1 MSNTKVEARTS
12 VISELRR
19 EIYGPSPS
27 EISIGSPLVLDQ
39 GSYKLVSRDIE
50 GPFYC
55 PTSGEEAI
63 NNSRINPHLKYGVGV
78 LNPRFGSLDTGEVV
92 LDTSLLTEEETEN
105 NPKTDFQ
112 VNELTQDNLD
122 YEDDLLDL
130 STTADRAQS
139 SMGLTFAIDLSGGTE
154 LELEINGGTY
164 RKEHGLW
171 EEKPTDWWIRTSH
184 SIKMN
189 LDLEIPQGLVVG
201 KRGTKPLEKFSNGI
215 SLVLHHYCRKIKN
228 FPELLFVTIVLENN
242 SESAEKISSSFYQS
256 SLKVL
261 EGKAKIVPYPESL
274 NLSKDD
280 EYLSIAIQDRDK
292 PTFAIGHGTATDW
305 GYDKTKG
312 RFLTTTFFPT
322 YEIPSIT
329 PNIDSLTLDMKELA
343 SGEWEAQ
350 KSILNLLLDSFREWV
365 IRIEL
370 EASGFQDV
378 WKDTALSNSSK
389 CRKSLTRMEKAI
401 EVLEKNTQARLAFTL
416 ANQAILEQRYAVR
429 REKRD
434 VKIVNGIPS
443 VDPIKPV
450 LDDSPVWRPF
460 QLGFLLQAIP
470 EITDPSDESREIVDL
485 IFFPTGGGKTEAYL
499 GLTAFSI
506 LLRRLVDPNDIG
518 VNVLMRYTLRLLTSQ
533 QFTRAASLICCLEL
547 IRRKRSDLGVVPI
560 RIGVWL
566 GSDQTPNSLRQSK
579 NDFDE
584 LMRGN
589 SQTNKFLLLK
599 CPYCGTQMGPLKND
613 RRSSKSNVAGYYY
626 QSSRFFYRCND
637 IQCPFGTIN
646 SELPVIVI
654 DEQIYEL
661 RPDLVIGTVD
671 KFAQIAW
678 NDKTRGL
685 FGLNEFGDRAFSP
698 PNLII
703 QDELHLISGPLGS
716 MAGLYEVVVQD
727 LCTDKRKSKPIRPKI
742 VASTATV
749 ARFQTQILSLFGRD
763 RSLVF
768 PPPVLDSKDSFFS
781 RIETV
786 DGLQAPGRM
795 YLGIFAPG
803 YSSYQTIQ
811 VRVGTSLIQAPMRL
825 PDVDRDP
832 YWTGL
837 WFFNSIRELGNTQ
850 TLIQS
855 DMHDYSYSLHLRDQ
869 RKKRRFVNS
878 NSVLELTSRM
888 KSDEVPAAI
897 DQLEK
902 SLGGNNKN
910 VLDICLASNIIEVGI
925 DIDRLGL
932 LVIAGQPKS
941 TSQYI
946 QVSGRVG
953 RDWKKAPGLVVT
965 IYSPLKPR
973 DRSHFE
979 RFRSYHQKLYHYVEA
994 TSVTPYSDPVLER
1007 ALHAILV
1014 THVKMNGNASSGPLP
1029 YPASEIEEAKKT
1041 ILEAVRRNGLD
1052 QLGVVEDWLD
1062 RRVDE
1067 WNVWEKTKWTDRD
1080 GDTRQALMRSA
1091 DVKLEANE
1099 SPLFWKTPN
1108 SLRNVDAECPLEIFN
1123 FAHLRNSDADI
1134 GVENA

>member
-1 MSNTKVEARTS
+1 VSNSKVEARAT

-19 EIYGPSPS
+19 EIYGPLPR
-27 EISIGSPLVLDQ
+27 EISIGSPLVLEQ
-39 GSYKLVSRDIE
+39 GTYKLVSKDVE

-78 LNPRFGSLDTGEVV
+78 LNPRFDRSNNIEVV

-112 VNELTQDNLD
+112 VNDLTQDNLD

-130 STTADRAQS
+130 STTADREQS
-139 SMGLTFAIDLSGGTE
+139 SMGLTFAIDLNSGTE

-164 RKEHGLW
+164 RKEPGLW
-171 EEKPTDWWIRTSH
+171 EENSTDWWIRTSH
-184 SIKMN
+184 SVKVN
-189 LDLEIPQGLVVG
+189 LNLEIPQGLVVG
-201 KRGTKPLEKFSNGI
+201 KRGTKPLDKLSNGV
-215 SLVLHHYCRKIKN
+215 SLVIHHYSRKIKN
-228 FPELLFVTIVLENN
+228 FPELLFVTIVLENI
-242 SESAEKISSSFYQS
+242 SESAENISNSFYQS

-261 EGKAKIVPYPESL
+261 EAKAKIVPYPENL

-305 GYDKTKG
+305 GYDEAQ
-312 RFLTTTFFPT
+312 RRYLTTTFFPT

-343 SGEWEAQ
+343 SGEWGAQ
-350 KSILNLLLDSFREWV
+350 KSILDSLLDSFREWV

-370 EASGFQDV
+370 EATEFQDV
-378 WKDTALSNSSK
+378 WKETALSNASK
-389 CRKSLTRMEKAI
+389 CRKSLTRMEKAV
-401 EVLEKNTQARLAFTL
+401 EVLEKNSQARLAFTL

-429 REKRD
+429 REKRQI
-434 VKIVNGIPS
+434 KIINGIPS
-443 VDPIKPV
+443 VDPIKTIPE
-450 LDDSPVWRPF
+450 DSPVWRPF

-470 EITDPSDESREIVDL
+470 EMTDPSDESREIVDL

-547 IRRKRSDLGVVPI
+547 IRQKRNDLGSIPI

-566 GSDQTPNSLRQSK
+566 GSDQTPNSLKQSK

-584 LMRGN
+584 LIRGN
-589 SQTNKFLLLK
+589 SQVNKFLLLK

-613 RRSSKSNVAGYYY
+613 RRSGKLNVAGYYY
-626 QSSRFFYRCND
+626 RSSGFFYRCND

-781 RIETV
+781 RIETI
-786 DGLQAPGRM
+786 DGLQAPGRV

-825 PDVDRDP
+825 PDADKDP

-850 TLIQS
+850 TYIQS

-902 SLGGNNKN
+902 SLDGNNKN

-932 LVIAGQPKS
+932 LLIAGQPKS

-953 RDWKKAPGLVVT
+953 RDWRKAPGLVVT

-1014 THVKMNGNASSGPLP
+1014 THVKMNGDASSGPLP
-1029 YPASEIEEAKKT
+1029 YPASEIEEAKRT
-1041 ILEAVRRNGLD
+1041 ILEAVKRNGVE
-1052 QLGVVEDWLD
+1052 QLEVVKDWLD
-1062 RRVDE
+1062 RRIDE
-1067 WNVWEKTKWTDRD
+1067 WNIWEKTKWTDRD

-1091 DVKLEANE
+1091 DVQLEANE

-1123 FAHLRNSDADI
+1123 FAHLRNSDLDI

>member
-1 MSNTKVEARTS
+1 MDNSKVEARSS
-12 VISELRR
+12 VIAELRR
-19 EIYGPSPS
+19 EIYGPLPT
-27 EISIGSPLVLDQ
+27 EIHVGSPLVLEQ
-39 GSYKLVSRDIE
+39 GIYKLTSRDVE
-50 GPFYC
+50 GPFFC
-55 PTSGEEAI
+55 PASGEEAI

-78 LNPRFGSLDTGEVV
+78 LNPRFNHLDQSDVTQ
-92 LDTSLLTEEETEN
+92 DNSLLTEEDSEI

-112 VNELTQDNLD
+112 VNDLPQDNLD
-122 YEDDLLDL
+122 FEDELLDL

-139 SMGLTFAIDLSGGTE
+139 SMGLTFAIDLNRGAR
-154 LELEINGGTY
+154 LKLEIVGGTY

-184 SIKMN
+184 SINVN
-189 LDLEIPQGLVVG
+189 LDLDIPQGLQVG
-201 KRGTKPLEKFSNGI
+201 KRGTTPLTPLSNGV
-215 SLVLHHYCRKIKN
+215 SLVLHHYSRKISS
-228 FPELLFVTIVLENN
+228 FSELLFVTLVLENV
-242 SESAEKISSSFYQS
+242 SESSEKSTNSFYQS
-256 SLKVL
+256 SLKVW
-261 EGKAKIVPYPESL
+261 EANAKIVAYPENL

-305 GYDKTKG
+305 GIDETNNRY
-312 RFLTTTFFPT
+312 LTTTFFPT

-343 SGEWEAQ
+343 SGDWIKQ
-350 KSILNLLLDSFREWV
+350 KSILNSLLDSFRDWV
-365 IRIEL
+365 VRIES
-370 EASGFQDV
+370 EASEFQDI
-378 WKDTALSNSSK
+378 WRETALANASK
-389 CRKSLTRMEKAI
+389 CRNSLSRMEKA
-401 EVLEKNTQARLAFTL
+401 VDMLEKNPQARLAFTL
-416 ANQAILEQRYAVR
+416 TNQAILEQRYAVR
-429 REKRD
+429 REKRE

-443 VDPIKPV
+443 VEPIHSI

-470 EITDPSDESREIVDL
+470 EITDPTDESREIVDL

-506 LLRRLVDPNDIG
+506 LLRRLLDPNDIG

-547 IRRKRSDLGVVPI
+547 IRQKRNDLGIVPI

-566 GSDQTPNSLRQSK
+566 GSDQTPNSLKQAK

-599 CPYCGTQMGPLKND
+599 CPYCGAQMGPLKND
-613 RRSSKSNVAGYYY
+613 RRSGKSNVLGYYY

-637 IQCPFGTIN
+637 VQCPFGTIN
-646 SELPVIVI
+646 SELPVVVI

-685 FGLNEFGDRAFSP
+685 FGLNEFGDRNFSP

-716 MAGLYEVVVQD
+716 MAGLYEVIVQD
-727 LCTDKRKSKPIRPKI
+727 LCTDKRNSKPILPKI
-742 VASTATV
+742 IASTATV
-749 ARFQTQILSLFGRD
+749 ARFQTQILSLFGRSS
-763 RSLVF
+763 SLVF

-781 RIETV
+781 RIETIN
-786 DGLQAPGRM
+786 GEQAPGRM

-803 YSSYQTIQ
+803 FSSYQTIQ
-811 VRVGTSLIQAPMRL
+811 VRVGTTLIQAPMRL
-825 PDVDRDP
+825 PDVDKDP

-855 DMHDYSYSLHLRDQ
+855 DMHDYSFSIHLRDQ
-869 RKKRRFVNS
+869 RQQRRFVNS

-1007 ALHAILV
+1007 ALHAVLV
-1014 THVKMNGNASSGPLP
+1014 THVRMNGNSSSGPLP
-1029 YPASEIEEAKKT
+1029 YPASEIEEARKT
-1041 ILEAVRRNGLD
+1041 ILESVSRNGLE
-1052 QLGVVEDWLD
+1052 QLEVVKDWLD
-1062 RRVDE
+1062 RRIDE
-1067 WNVWEKTKWTDRD
+1067 WNSWEKTKWTDRE

-1091 DVKLEANE
+1091 DVKLEPNE

-1123 FAHLRNSDADI
+1123 FAHLRNSNDGAGDD
-1134 GVENA
+1134 NA

>member
-1 MSNTKVEARTS
+1 MSNSRVEARS
-12 VISELRR
+12 VVVSELRR
-19 EIYGPSPS
+19 EIFGPEPA
-27 EISIGSPLVLDQ
+27 ELYIGSPLLLEQ
-39 GSYKLVSRDIE
+39 GTYKLVSRQTE

-55 PTSGEEAI
+55 PISGEEAMDS
-63 NNSRINPHLKYGVGV
+63 SRINPHLKYGVGV
-78 LNPRFGSLDTGEVV
+78 LNPRFDHSGSGEVY
-92 LDTSLLTEEETEN
+92 LDTSLLTEDEIGN

-112 VNELTQDNLD
+112 VDALKQDDQD

-139 SMGLTFAIDLSGGTE
+139 SMGLTFAIDLNNGTE
-154 LELEINGGTY
+154 LELEIKGGTY
-164 RKEHGLW
+164 RKERGLW
-171 EEKPTDWWIRTSH
+171 EEKTTDWWIRTSH
-184 SIKMN
+184 LIKVKLN
-189 LDLEIPQGLVVG
+189 LEIPQGLVLG
-201 KRGTKPLEKFSNGI
+201 KRGAKSIDQLSNGV
-215 SLVLHHYCRKIKN
+215 SLVLHYYSRRIKN
-228 FPELLFVTIVLENN
+228 YPEILFVTIVLENIT
-242 SESAEKISSSFYQS
+242 ESSEKISSSFYQS

-261 EGKAKIVPYPESL
+261 EEKAKIVPYPENMSA
-274 NLSKDD
+274 SKDL

-305 GYDKTKG
+305 DYDEASG
-312 RFLTTTFFPT
+312 RSLTTTFFPT

-329 PNIDSLTLDMKELA
+329 PNIESLTLDMKKLA
-343 SGEWEAQ
+343 SGEWAEQ
-350 KSILNLLLDSFREWV
+350 KSILNSLLDAFREWV
-365 IRIEL
+365 VRIEL
-370 EASGFQDV
+370 EATKFEDL
-378 WKDTALSNSSK
+378 WKETAISNAAK
-389 CRKSLTRMEKAI
+389 CRHSLVRMEKAVD
-401 EVLEKNTQARLAFTL
+401 VLEKNERARLAFTL
-416 ANQAILEQRYAVR
+416 TNQAILEQRFAVS
-429 REKRD
+429 REKRE
-434 VKIVNGIPS
+434 VKIINGIPS
-443 VDPIKPV
+443 VDPIESI
-450 LDDSPVWRPF
+450 LSDSPVWRPF

-506 LLRRLVDPNDIG
+506 LLRRLVDSSDVG

-533 QFTRAASLICCLEL
+533 QFARAASLICCLEL
-547 IRRKRSDLGVVPI
+547 IRRKRNDLGVVPI

-566 GSDQTPNSLRQSK
+566 GSDQTPNSLKQAK
-579 NDFDE
+579 KDFDD
-584 LMRGN
+584 LIRGN

-599 CPYCGTQMGPLKND
+599 CPYCGTQMGPLRND
-613 RRSSKSNVAGYYY
+613 KRSGKVHVAGYFY

-654 DEQIYEL
+654 DEQIYDL

-698 PNLII
+698 PNLVI

-727 LCTDKRKSKPIRPKI
+727 LCTDKRKIKPLRPKI

-749 ARFQTQILSLFGRD
+749 ARFQTQILSLFGRES
-763 RSLVF
+763 SLVF

-781 RIETV
+781 RIETI
-786 DGLQAPGRM
+786 DGVQAPGRM
-795 YLGIFAPG
+795 YLGVFAPG

-825 PDVDRDP
+825 PDTDKDP

-855 DMHDYSYSLHLRDQ
+855 DMHDFSYSLYLRDQ

-902 SLGGNNKN
+902 SLGESSKN

-965 IYSPLKPR
+965 VYSPLKPR

-994 TSVTPYSDPVLER
+994 SSVTPYSDPVLER

-1014 THVKMNGNASSGPLP
+1014 THVKMNGNSGSGPLP
-1029 YPASEIEEAKKT
+1029 YPATEIEEAKQT

-1052 QLGVVEDWLD
+1052 QIDAVEEWLD
-1062 RRVDE
+1062 RRIDE

-1091 DVKLEANE
+1091 DVQLEANE

-1123 FAHLRNSDADI
+1123 FAHLRNTDLNDGS
-1134 GVENA
+1134 ENA

>member
-1 MSNTKVEARTS
+1 MDNSKVAARSS

-19 EIYGPSPS
+19 EIYGPLST
-27 EISIGSPLVLDQ
+27 EIFIGSALELEQ
-39 GSYKLVSRDIE
+39 GVYKLTSRDVE

-78 LNPRFGSLDTGEVV
+78 LNPRFDRIDNGEVI
-92 LDTSLLTEEETEN
+92 LDNSLLTEEESEN

-112 VNELTQDNLD
+112 VNDPSQENLD

-139 SMGLTFAIDLSGGTE
+139 SMGLTFAIDINSGSK
-154 LELEINGGTY
+154 LDLEINGGTY

-184 SIKMN
+184 TIN
-189 LDLEIPQGLVVG
+189 LTLDLEIPQGLQVG
-201 KRGTKPLEKFSNGI
+201 KRGTKPLAQLPNGI
-215 SLVLHHYCRKIKN
+215 SLVIHHYSRKISN
-228 FPELLFVTIVLENN
+228 YPQLLFVTIVLENI
-242 SESAEKISSSFYQS
+242 SESSEKTASSFYQS
-256 SLKVL
+256 SLKIL
-261 EGKAKIVPYPESL
+261 EANAKIVPYPENL
-274 NLSKDD
+274 NLSKDS

-305 GYDKTKG
+305 GIHNSRG
-312 RFLTTTFFPT
+312 RYLITTFFPT

-343 SGEWEAQ
+343 SGDWAKQ
-350 KSILNLLLDSFREWV
+350 KLILNSLLDSFREWV
-365 IRIEL
+365 VRIET
-370 EASGFQDV
+370 EASEFQDI
-378 WKDTALSNSSK
+378 WRETAISNASK
-389 CRKSLTRMEKAI
+389 CRKSLSRMEKAVA
-401 EVLEKNTQARLAFTL
+401 VLEEDTQVRTAFTL
-416 ANQAILEQRYAVR
+416 TNQAILEQRYAVR
-429 REKRD
+429 REKRE

-443 VDPIKPV
+443 VQQINSAN
-450 LDDSPVWRPF
+450 DDSPVWRPF

-470 EITDPSDESREIVDL
+470 EISDPSDEAREVVDL

-506 LLRRLVDPNDIG
+506 LLRRLVNPDDIG

-547 IRRKRSDLGVVPI
+547 IRQKRTDLGNIPI

-566 GSDQTPNSLRQSK
+566 GSDQTPNSLKQAK

-613 RRSSKSNVAGYYY
+613 RRSGKTNVAGYYY

-637 IQCPFGTIN
+637 VQCPFGTIN

-654 DEQIYEL
+654 DEQIYDL

-671 KFAQIAW
+671 KFAQLAW

-685 FGLNEFGDRAFSP
+685 FGLNEFGDRNFSP

-716 MAGLYEVVVQD
+716 MAGLYEVIVQD
-727 LCTDKRKSKPIRPKI
+727 LCTDKRKSEPVLPKI
-742 VASTATV
+742 IASTATV

-763 RSLVF
+763 SSLVF

-781 RIETV
+781 RIETIE
-786 DGLQAPGRM
+786 GAQAPGRM

-811 VRVGTSLIQAPMRL
+811 VRVGTSLIQAPMGL
-825 PDVDRDP
+825 PDDDKDP

-855 DMHDYSYSLHLRDQ
+855 DMHDYSFSMHLRDQ
-869 RKKRRFVNS
+869 RKKRRFINS

-1014 THVKMNGNASSGPLP
+1014 THVKMNGNSSSGPLP
-1029 YPASEIEEAKKT
+1029 YPASEIEEAKTT
-1041 ILEAVRRNGLD
+1041 ILTAVKRNGIE
-1052 QLGVVEDWLD
+1052 QLEVVEDWLD
-1062 RRVDE
+1062 RRIDE
-1067 WNVWEKTKWTDRD
+1067 WSVWEKTKWTDRD

-1091 DVKLEANE
+1091 DVQLEGNE

-1123 FAHLRNSDADI
+1123 FAHLKNSNVET
-1134 GVENA
+1134 GVDNA

>member
-19 EIYGPSPS
+19 EIYGPLPS
-27 EISIGSPLVLDQ
+27 EISIGSPLVLEH
-39 GSYKLVSRDIE
+39 GSYKLASRDVE

-78 LNPRFGSLDTGEVV
+78 LNPRFDSLDTNEVT
-92 LDTSLLTEEETEN
+92 LDASLLTEEETED

-139 SMGLTFAIDLSGGTE
+139 SMGLTFAIDLNSGTA

-184 SIKMN
+184 SIKVN
-189 LDLEIPQGLVVG
+189 LELEIPQGLAVG
-201 KRGTKPLEKFSNGI
+201 KRGTKPLDQLANGVN
-215 SLVLHHYCRKIKN
+215 LVIHHYSRKIKN
-228 FPELLFVTIVLENN
+228 FPELLFVTIVLENI
-242 SESAEKISSSFYQS
+242 SESAEKISNSFYQS

-261 EGKAKIVPYPESL
+261 EAKAKIVAYPENL

-305 GYDKTKG
+305 GYDKING

-343 SGEWEAQ
+343 SGKWETQ
-350 KSILNLLLDSFREWV
+350 KSILNSLLDLFREWV
-365 IRIEL
+365 VRIEL

-389 CRKSLTRMEKAI
+389 CRKSLTRMEKAV
-401 EVLEKNTQARLAFTL
+401 EVLEKNAQARLAFTL
-416 ANQAILEQRYAVR
+416 ANQAILEQRFAVR

-443 VDPIKPV
+443 VDPISSV

-566 GSDQTPNSLRQSK
+566 GSDQTPNSLKQSK

-613 RRSSKSNVAGYYY
+613 RRSGKSNVAGYYY

-781 RIETV
+781 RIETI

-1091 DVKLEANE
+1091 DVQLEANE

-1134 GVENA
+1134 GVDNA

>member
-1 MSNTKVEARTS
+1 M
-12 VISELRR
+12 
-19 EIYGPSPS
+19 
-27 EISIGSPLVLDQ
+27 
-39 GSYKLVSRDIE
+39 
-50 GPFYC
+50 
-55 PTSGEEAI
+55 
-63 NNSRINPHLKYGVGV
+63 
-78 LNPRFGSLDTGEVV
+78 
-92 LDTSLLTEEETEN
+92 
-105 NPKTDFQ
+105 
-112 VNELTQDNLD
+112 
-122 YEDDLLDL
+122 
-130 STTADRAQS
+130 
-139 SMGLTFAIDLSGGTE
+139 
-154 LELEINGGTY
+154 
-164 RKEHGLW
+164 
-171 EEKPTDWWIRTSH
+171 
-184 SIKMN
+184 
-189 LDLEIPQGLVVG
+189 
-201 KRGTKPLEKFSNGI
+201 
-215 SLVLHHYCRKIKN
+215 
-228 FPELLFVTIVLENN
+228 
-242 SESAEKISSSFYQS
+242 
-256 SLKVL
+256 
-261 EGKAKIVPYPESL
+261 
-274 NLSKDD
+274 
-280 EYLSIAIQDRDK
+280 
-292 PTFAIGHGTATDW
+292 
-305 GYDKTKG
+305 
-312 RFLTTTFFPT
+312 
-322 YEIPSIT
+322 
-329 PNIDSLTLDMKELA
+329 
-343 SGEWEAQ
+343 
-350 KSILNLLLDSFREWV
+350 
-365 IRIEL
+365 
-370 EASGFQDV
+370 
-378 WKDTALSNSSK
+378 
-389 CRKSLTRMEKAI
+389 
-401 EVLEKNTQARLAFTL
+401 
-416 ANQAILEQRYAVR
+416 
-429 REKRD
+429 
-434 VKIVNGIPS
+434 
-443 VDPIKPV
+443 
-450 LDDSPVWRPF
+450 
-460 QLGFLLQAIP
+460 
-470 EITDPSDESREIVDL
+470 
-485 IFFPTGGGKTEAYL
+485 
-499 GLTAFSI
+499 
-506 LLRRLVDPNDIG
+506 
-518 VNVLMRYTLRLLTSQ
+518 
-533 QFTRAASLICCLEL
+533 
-547 IRRKRSDLGVVPI
+547 VPI

-566 GSDQTPNSLRQSK
+566 GSDQTPNSLKQSK

-613 RRSSKSNVAGYYY
+613 RRSGKSNVAGYYY

-781 RIETV
+781 RIETI

-1091 DVKLEANE
+1091 DVQLEANE

-1123 FAHLRNSDADI
+1123 FAHLRNSDAGI

>member
-1 MSNTKVEARTS
+1 M
-12 VISELRR
+12 ISELRR
-19 EIYGPSPS
+19 EIFGPLPT
-27 EISIGSPLVLDQ
+27 EVYVGSPLQLDQ
-39 GSYKLVSRDIE
+39 GVYKLVSRDAQ

-55 PTSGEEAI
+55 PMSGEEAI
-63 NNSRINPHLKYGVGV
+63 NNSRINPFLKYGVGV
-78 LNPRFGSLDTGEVV
+78 LNPRFEQSGNDEVV
-92 LDTSLLTEEETEN
+92 LENSLLTEAEAAN
-105 NPKTDFQ
+105 NSRIDFQ
-112 VNELTQDNLD
+112 VNELSQENSD

-139 SMGLTFAIDLSGGTE
+139 SMGLTFAIDLNFGTK
-154 LELEINGGTY
+154 LELEIFGGTY
-164 RKEHGLW
+164 RKEHGQW
-171 EEKPTDWWIRTSH
+171 EDKATDWWIRSSH
-184 SIKMN
+184 LTKVS
-189 LDLEIPQGLVVG
+189 LELELPQGLQVG
-201 KRGTKPLEKFSNGI
+201 KRGTKPLDDLPNGVR
-215 SLVLHHYCRKIKN
+215 LVLHHYSRRIKN
-228 FPELLFVTIVLENN
+228 YPELLFVTLVLENAT
-242 SESAEKISSSFYQS
+242 ESSDKITSSFFQS
-256 SLKVL
+256 SLRVL
-261 EGKAKIVPYPESL
+261 EANAKIAPYPESL
-274 NLSKDD
+274 SLSKDD

-292 PTFAIGHGTATDW
+292 FTYAIGHGTATDW
-305 GYDKTKG
+305 GFDDING
-312 RFLTTTFFPT
+312 RWLTTTFFPS

-329 PNIDSLTLDMKELA
+329 PNIDSLILDMKKLA
-343 SGEWEAQ
+343 SGHWSTQ
-350 KSILNLLLDSFREWV
+350 KLILNSLLDSFREWV
-365 IRIEL
+365 MRIEV
-370 EASGFQDV
+370 EATEFEDV
-378 WKDTALSNSSK
+378 WRETAISNATK
-389 CRKSLTRMEKAI
+389 CRKSLSRMEKAV
-401 EVLEKNTQARLAFTL
+401 EVLEKNEVARLAFTL
-416 ANQAILEQRYAVR
+416 ANEAILEQRYAVR
-429 REKRD
+429 REKRE
-434 VKIVNGIPS
+434 VKMINGIPHVEPRNS
-443 VDPIKPV
+443 DPN
-450 LDDSPVWRPF
+450 DSPVWRPF

-533 QFTRAASLICCLEL
+533 QFTRAASLICCLEV
-547 IRRKRSDLGVVPI
+547 IRQKRNDLGEVPI

-566 GSDQTPNSLRQSK
+566 GSDQTPNSLKQSK

-584 LMRGN
+584 LVRGN

-613 RRSSKSNVAGYYY
+613 RKSGKVNVAGYFY
-626 QSSRFFYRCND
+626 QSSKFFYRCND
-637 IQCPFGTIN
+637 VQCPFGAIN
-646 SELPVIVI
+646 SELPVIVV
-654 DEQIYEL
+654 DEQIYDQ

-685 FGLNEFGDRAFSP
+685 FGINEIGNRTFSP

-727 LCTDKRKSKPIRPKI
+727 LCTDRRKSKPIRPKI

-749 ARFQTQILSLFGRD
+749 ARFQTQILSLFGREQ
-763 RSLVF
+763 SLVF
-768 PPPVLDSKDSFFS
+768 PPPVLDSKNSFFS
-781 RIETV
+781 RIETI
-786 DGLQAPGRM
+786 DGVPAPGRM
-795 YLGIFAPG
+795 YLGVFAPG

-811 VRVGTSLIQAPMRL
+811 VRVGTSLIQAPMLL
-825 PDVDRDP
+825 PDADRDP

-855 DMHDYSYSLHLRDQ
+855 DMHEWAYNFCMRDQ
-869 RKKRRFVNS
+869 RQKIRRYVNS

-902 SLGGNNKN
+902 SLGQNSKG

-953 RDWKKAPGLVVT
+953 RDWNKAPGLVVT
-965 IYSPLKPR
+965 VYSPLKPR

-1014 THVKMNGNASSGPLP
+1014 THVRMNGNTTSGPLP

-1041 ILEAVRRNGLD
+1041 ILETVKINGFEHLE
-1052 QLGVVEDWLD
+1052 VMESWLD

-1067 WNVWEKTKWTDRD
+1067 WNAWEKTKWTDRD

-1091 DVKLEANE
+1091 DVQLEANE

-1123 FAHLRNSDADI
+1123 FAHLRNPEGDLEVD
-1134 GVENA
+1134 NA